1 MREGLEEISSL
12 FALLCGLSLEN
23 LSRTFNDVLQ
33 RFAHSSKFFE
43 FNDLVTVSVLLYVP
57 AVLVT

>member
-12 FALLCGLSLEN
+12 FALLRGLSLEN
-23 LSRTFNDVLQ
+23 LSRTFKVFQ

-43 FNDLVTVSVLLYVP
+43 FNDRVTALSYFMFLRF
-57 AVLVT
+57 